1 MSADS
6 ALLVRRWPERRPVVL
21 AVGALGLAVVA
32 VLVELSADPAFGLLY
47 VLPVLLVALELGFAG
62 GLAVAAIAAALV
74 IAGGAVLPAVVAI
87 AAGGVAGRFSSR
99 MHAAHARE
107 ERLLESAIAL
117 GELAVRDRLPQ
128 TIAAAASRTP
138 GATGA
143 EVMLDGRRAVAG
155 HRDGDTT
162 TIAVV
167 VRGERLGAIEVTH
180 RRRLEPEDRSALELL
195 AVQAGLAADNQRLL
209 VQERDAAAIQAELRH
224 VRDDLLEQRAGLGQL
239 LDAQE
244 DERRRHAETLHEE
257 LAQVLAGV
265 LMQLRLRRGGDSSL
279 EELQDD
285 VRGVLAELRDVATEL
300 SPSSLVQLG
309 LVPALEAIDG
319 LSVNA
324 DSMPDPVPE
333 PLRTGVYR
341 LVEHVVSAAPADAR
355 VQLEGHD
362 DQLDVTIDAELLD
375 LEPVAAARARVALL
389 GGTLATEAQP
399 ENRTRLLA
407 RLPMRHALHA

>member
-1 MSADS
+1 
-6 ALLVRRWPERRPVVL
+6 
-21 AVGALGLAVVA
+21 
-32 VLVELSADPAFGLLY
+32 
-47 VLPVLLVALELGFAG
+47 
-62 GLAVAAIAAALV
+62 
-74 IAGGAVLPAVVAI
+74 VVAI
-87 AAGGVAGRFSSR
+87 AVGAVAGRFSSR
-99 MHAAHARE
+99 MRAAHARE

-128 TIAAAASRTP
+128 AVALAASRMP
-138 GATGA
+138 GAIGA
-143 EVMLDGRRAVAG
+143 EVTLDGRRAVAG
-155 HRDGDTT
+155 DIRGATT
-162 TIAVV
+162 TVDVV

-209 VQERDAAAIQAELRH
+209 IHEREAAAIEAE
-224 VRDDLLEQRAGLGQL
+224 LLEQRAGLGQL

-244 DERRRHAETLHEE
+244 DDRRRHAETLHEE

-265 LMQLRLRRGGDSSL
+265 LMQLRLRHGGDGSL
-279 EELQDD
+279 DELQSD

-300 SPSSLVQLG
+300 SPSSLAQLG

-324 DSMPDPVPE
+324 DSIPDPVPE

-341 LVEHVVSAAPADAR
+341 LVEHAVSAAAAGAR
-355 VQLEGHD
+355 VRLQGHD
-362 DQLDVTIDAELLD
+362 DELDVTIDAELTGS
-375 LEPVAAARARVALL
+375 EPVTAARARVALL
-389 GGTLATEAQP
+389 GGTLAIQVQP